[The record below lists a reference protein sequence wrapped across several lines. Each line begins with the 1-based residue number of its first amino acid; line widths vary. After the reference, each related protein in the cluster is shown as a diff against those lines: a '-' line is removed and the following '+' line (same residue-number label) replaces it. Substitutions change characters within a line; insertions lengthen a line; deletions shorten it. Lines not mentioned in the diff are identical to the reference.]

1 MKKIKKQ
8 ITKNIV
14 MVRPEHFDFNYET
27 VENNHFQKEEKK
39 LSKEKII
46 KNAKNEF
53 DNLYN
58 KLIKNKINVDVFNDR
73 KKVKTTDSVFPNN
86 WISLHQDGSVY
97 IYPMFSENRRK
108 ERRFD
113 IIKKLKKQF
122 EVKRVI
128 DLSYFE
134 KESVFLEGTGSMI
147 LDRQNKICYAS
158 LSDRTNLI
166 ALNNFCN
173 RALYNPVTF
182 KSYQKQEGK
191 INLIYHTNVMMCIA
205 DEYAIVC
212 LDTIHNTKEREI
224 VISSLKKTN
233 KEIIE
238 ISEKQCNSFAGNM
251 LQVSNTND
259 QKFLVMSS
267 SAYNC
272 LNTFQ
277 VKKILNY
284 NKVIHSNLEQIE
296 KLGGGSARCMIAEN
310 FLQKK

>member
-8 ITKNIV
+8 ITNNLI

-39 LSKEKII
+39 LSKEKIL

-134 KESVFLEGTGSMI
+134 KESVFLESTGSMI

-166 ALNNFCN
+166 ALNDFCN
-173 RALYNPVTF
+173 RALYNPITF
-182 KSYQKQEGK
+182 KSYQKLEGK

-224 VISSLKKTN
+224 IISSLEKTN

-238 ISEKQCNSFAGNM
+238 ITEKQCNSFAGNM
-251 LQVSNTND
+251 LQVSNIND

-267 SAYNC
+267 SAYKC
-272 LNTFQ
+272 LNSFQ

-284 NKVIHSNLEQIE
+284 NKVIYSNLEQIE

>member
-1 MKKIKKQ
+1 MSHFSSKILMISPDKFRNNEHTLLDNVFQSKKTNQNQIEHLAIKEFNRLREL
-8 ITKNIV
+8 ISNSGIEV
-14 MVRPEHFDFNYET
+14 FSFDDD
-27 VENNHFQKEEKK
+27 
-39 LSKEKII
+39 SK
-46 KNAKNEF
+46 F
-53 DNLYN
+53 DTP
-58 KLIKNKINVDVFNDR
+58 DA
-73 KKVKTTDSVFPNN
+73 VFPNN

-97 IYPMFSENRRK
+97 VYPMFSENRRK

-113 IIKKLKKQF
+113 IIEKLKKQF
-122 EVKRVI
+122 EIKRVI

-147 LDRQNKICYAS
+147 LDRQNKICYAA

-166 ALNNFCN
+166 ALNDFCN

-182 KSYQKQEGK
+182 KSYQKVEGK

-205 DEYAIVC
+205 DQYAIVC
-212 LDTIHNTKEREI
+212 LETIHDKKERE
-224 VISSLKKTN
+224 VLISSLEKTD

-251 LQVSNTND
+251 LQVSNRND

-267 SAYNC
+267 SAYRC

-277 VKKILNY
+277 IKKILSY